1 MWVII
6 QSVKEQFEMDKT
18 DFEKSL
24 DVIIQ
29 ALAIRINEVYH
40 LDKSNAVRKLRS
52 TSLFSM
58 IENEETKLWQR
69 DIESLF
75 ALYQDEIETG
85 HFTI

>member
-1 MWVII
+1 
-6 QSVKEQFEMDKT
+6 MDKT

-24 DVIIQ
+24 DDIIQ

-40 LDKSNAVRKLRS
+40 LDKSNAIRKLRS
-52 TSLFSM
+52 TSLFFM
-58 IENEETKLWQR
+58 LENEKTKLWQR

>member
-40 LDKSNAVRKLRS
+40 LDKSNAIRKLRS

-58 IENEETKLWQR
+58 IENEETKLWKR

>member
-1 MWVII
+1 
-6 QSVKEQFEMDKT
+6 MDKT

-24 DVIIQ
+24 DNIIQ

-40 LDKSNAVRKLRS
+40 LDKSNAVLKLRS

>member
-1 MWVII
+1 
-6 QSVKEQFEMDKT
+6 MDKT

-24 DVIIQ
+24 DNIIQ

-58 IENEETKLWQR
+58 LENEETKLWQY
-69 DIESLF
+69 STPM
-75 ALYQDEIETG
+75 LYQMYRKSIETG
-85 HFTI
+85 EIQYPDI

>member
-40 LDKSNAVRKLRS
+40 LDKSNAIRKLRS

>member
-1 MWVII
+1 
-6 QSVKEQFEMDKT
+6 MDNT

-24 DVIIQ
+24 DDIIQ

-40 LDKSNAVRKLRS
+40 LDKSNAIRKLRS
-52 TSLFSM
+52 TSLFFM
-58 IENEETKLWQR
+58 LENEKTKLWQR